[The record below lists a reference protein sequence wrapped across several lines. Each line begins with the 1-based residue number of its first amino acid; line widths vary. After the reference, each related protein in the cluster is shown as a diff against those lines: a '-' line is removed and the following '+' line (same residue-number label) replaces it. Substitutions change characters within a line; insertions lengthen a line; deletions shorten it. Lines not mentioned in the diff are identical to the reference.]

1 MLKNLNI
8 WFLSSLLVSL
18 GVLIPIVTVFFSF
31 FEETSNY
38 YQILKDTF
46 LFEYIFNSFILLI
59 CVLALTF
66 IIGTTC
72 AYLVSFYKFPFSNF
86 FKWSLILGFAVPPYI
101 YAYSL
106 TAFFENYGTAFTILI
121 NLFGEGEYNK
131 YIPKFDGL
139 LGAVLSLSFSLFA
152 YVYILSRASFL
163 YQSQNLIDLGR
174 SLGFSKFK
182 SLYSLILPA
191 ARPAIVAGLSLVAM
205 ETLAEFGAVDFF
217 SINTLTTGIYNSWIT
232 FDDLAFSNRLS
243 FFLLIFIFACFIIE
257 NFSRRN
263 AKYHFNSRGGF
274 KHKEKIT
281 LTGKKSFFAFLFCF
295 IIENYSR
302 KKAKYHFNS
311 RGGFKQKE
319 KIKLSGKKSFFAF
332 LFCFIIFFLSFLFPL
347 SQMLYWTIKFP
358 ENLFDIDI
366 ISLTLNTIY
375 LVILS
380 SIVLILFSLL
390 SNYGNRVSRNKI
402 LNFLSTIS
410 ISGYAIPGVILAVA
424 FITFIAWFDDN
435 VVKSLGFL
443 SIKKIFIGSI
453 LGLVLVYFVRFY
465 SLAFNGIK
473 SGYEKIN
480 ISVDESSYLL
490 GYSKKK
496 TFLNI
501 HIPFL
506 RNSLLFVAILIS
518 LEIIRELPITLIL
531 RPFNFETFA
540 TTAYISA
547 SEDLLEAAAVPS
559 LFLILI
565 ATLFIMFTSKYIL
578 RENER

>member
-257 NFSRRN
+257 NFSRKN

-281 LTGKKSFFAFLFCF
+281 LT
-295 IIENYSR
+295 
-302 KKAKYHFNS
+302 
-311 RGGFKQKE
+311 
-319 KIKLSGKKSFFAF
+319 GKKSFFAF

-380 SIVLILFSLL
+380 SIVLILFSLI

-496 TFLNI
+496 TFMNI
-501 HIPFL
+501 HVPFL